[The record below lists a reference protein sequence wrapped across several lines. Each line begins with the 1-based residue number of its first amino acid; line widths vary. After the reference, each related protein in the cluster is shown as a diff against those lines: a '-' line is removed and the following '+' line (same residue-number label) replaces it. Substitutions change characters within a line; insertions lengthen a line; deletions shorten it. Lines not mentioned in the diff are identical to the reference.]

1 MSLCFKGLG
10 ERQWDTGGVCKIK
23 HEHHTERRQLAT
35 LLLKGLDGIL
45 ELKKVRRAMVMI
57 GMGVN
62 EKLGIPRKMGEVED
76 GFGPCRPDKEGL
88 VVGSL
93 RAFLTKWG
101 LCAANTFLIVAT
113 RLQVLQRRT
122 PMAHLRGWQ
131 GSCICLHVQVS
142 AAIARC
148 SQV

>member
-10 ERQWDTGGVCKIK
+10 EDNGIQEVFAKIK

-57 GMGVN
+57 GMGFN

-76 GFGPCRPDKEGL
+76 GFGPCRPDKGGPI
-88 VVGSL
+88 VGSL
-93 RAFLTKWG
+93 RAFLTK
-101 LCAANTFLIVAT
+101 
-113 RLQVLQRRT
+113 
-122 PMAHLRGWQ
+122 
-131 GSCICLHVQVS
+131 
-142 AAIARC
+142 
-148 SQV
+148 